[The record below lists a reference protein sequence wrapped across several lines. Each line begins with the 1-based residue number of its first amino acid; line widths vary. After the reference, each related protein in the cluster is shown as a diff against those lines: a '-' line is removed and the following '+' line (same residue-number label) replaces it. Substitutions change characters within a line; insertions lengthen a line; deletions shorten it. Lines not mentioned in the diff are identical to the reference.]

1 MNRTRPLEKMLPTL
15 ALVLLAAGPLVAQW
29 PPEPKN
35 LQVFPEDIDTRQ
47 LLGAMRGFSRGLG
60 VRCQHCH
67 VGEKGQPLSTFDFAS
82 DDKAAKLAARAMM
95 RMVRSIN
102 EQVAETV
109 TDGAEPV
116 VVRCVT
122 CHRGAL
128 LPEQLEDLLAREVA
142 SGGAEA
148 ALSRYGELRE
158 KHYGSHTYDFGEGTL
173 VRTAEAVGREDPG
186 AAIVLLQRNLE
197 LFPES
202 AWTLGTLAQAQQ
214 QAGDRD
220 GAIATL
226 ERMLALDPDNERVQ
240 QMLEQIRAAPTD
252 GDG

>member
-1 MNRTRPLEKMLPTL
+1 MNQARHLATMLPAL
-15 ALVLLAAGPLVAQW
+15 ALVLLAAGPLAAQW

-67 VGEKGQPLSTFDFAS
+67 VGEEGQPLSTFDFAS

-102 EQVAETV
+102 EQVADAI
-109 TDGAEPV
+109 TDGSEPV
-116 VVRCVT
+116 AVRCVT
-122 CHRGAL
+122 CHRGVL
-128 LPEQLEDLLAREVA
+128 QPEQLEDLLAREAA
-142 SGGAEA
+142 SGGVEA
-148 ALSRYGELRE
+148 ALTRYAELRE

-186 AAIVLLQRNLE
+186 AAIALLQRNLE
-197 LFPES
+197 LFPDS

-214 QAGDRD
+214 QAGDGD

-226 ERMLALDPDNERVQ
+226 ERLLALDPDNERVQ
-240 QMLEQIRAAPTD
+240 RMLEQTRAAPAE